1 MSYHRDLT
9 REIAALDD
17 LIENH
22 LKRLEARA
30 TPDQVAILN
39 ELKQVLTLKK
49 ELLRKLFIA
58 PNADPQ
64 QRVIDSEQYISD
76 EIN

>member
-9 REIAALDD
+9 REVVALDD

-22 LKRLEARA
+22 LKRLEAKA

-39 ELKQVLTLKK
+39 ELKQILTLKK
-49 ELLRKLFIA
+49 ELLRKLVIA
-58 PNADPQ
+58 AELNQ
-64 QRVIDSEQYISD
+64 QKKEGDSSRYLSD
-76 EIN
+76 EIH

>member
-39 ELKQVLTLKK
+39 ELKQILTLKK
-49 ELLRKLFIA
+49 EILRKLFIKV
-58 PNADPQ
+58 DPDRR
-64 QRVIDSEQYISD
+64 QREIDSGRFLSE

>member
-30 TPDQVAILN
+30 TPDQLAILN
-39 ELKQVLTLKK
+39 EVKQILTLKK
-49 ELLRKLFIA
+49 ELLRKLFTA
-58 PNADPQ
+58 VNPDQ
-64 QRVIDSEQYISD
+64 QRQSEPQRYLSD

>member
-9 REIAALDD
+9 QEIAALDEV
-17 LIENH
+17 IENH

-30 TPDQVAILN
+30 TPDQLAILN
-39 ELKQVLTLKK
+39 EVKQILTLKK

-58 PNADPQ
+58 VDPDQ
-64 QRVIDSEQYISD
+64 GQREMQAGGFLRD
-76 EIN
+76 EVN

>member
-9 REIAALDD
+9 QEIAALDD

-22 LKRLEARA
+22 LKRLETRA

-39 ELKQVLTLKK
+39 ELKQILTLKK

-58 PNADPQ
+58 VDPDQQ
-64 QRVIDSEQYISD
+64 QRKIDRGHFLSE